1 MAAEIDNITAARYHQ
16 EELLA
21 EAALRQLLKASRPAR
36 SKPARN
42 GNRVRALLR
51 RIAGAPSFA

>member
-1 MAAEIDNITAARYHQ
+1 MAAEIDIITAARYHQ

-21 EAALRQLLKASRPAR
+21 EAALRQLLRQTRPTRPEPAR
-36 SKPARN
+36 K